1 MLDGLY
7 GGYLR
12 LFTKAH
18 SRLLSVQIDG
28 AEAGPSELTEEN
40 GKTVFGRFFALP
52 KGAKRELSFS
62 YVTPAI
68 VDFRGDAA
76 EYRLLIQKQPGT
88 GAIPL
93 RIRLALP
100 EGARAIAL
108 ELDGKPLNSGALEVQ
123 TDLSRDREV
132 VLRYSPAG

>member
-7 GGYLR
+7 GDYLR

-18 SRLLSVQIDG
+18 SRLVGVQLDG

-52 KGAKRELSFS
+52 KGAKRDLSFS

-68 VDFRGDAA
+68 VSFRGDAA

-93 RIRLALP
+93 RIRLILP
-100 EGARAIAL
+100 EGARPISL
-108 ELDGKPLNSGALEVQ
+108 ELDGEPLKGGGLDVQ
-123 TDLSRDREV
+123 TGLSRDREI

>member
-12 LFTKAH
+12 LFAKAR

-52 KGAKRELSFS
+52 KGATKEVSFS

-68 VDFRGDAA
+68 VSFSGDAA

-93 RIRLALP
+93 RIRLTLP
-100 EGARAIAL
+100 EGARPISL
-108 ELDGKPLNSGALEVQ
+108 ELDGKPVDGGGLEVQ

-132 VLRYSPAG
+132 VLTYSPAG